1 LHDPIQPHERSLG
14 GTATRI
20 EIDGG
25 TLERHDRTDGSE
37 AVIEAANRLFEI
49 RITRSRKGTSAFE
62 IVLGNWDRL
71 LGNRGVVFTRCLER
85 PSEPKQGAGTG
96 LVSSGMLGL
105 QFQKVSKSRL
115 GLFGSIGIQVHES
128 TKELDAMQ
136 VRLER
141 TRSFEVMQRRGKIAV
156 PSMKLRSHESV
167 SRIRWIR
174 RNGLVGIRDSQ
185 IEVTVRSRPHGQQA
199 QEGHVSKE
207 KEKGRFR
214 PRHGWP

>member
-14 GTATRI
+14 GTAARI

-25 TLERHDRTDGSE
+25 TLERHDRADGGK
-37 AVIEAANRLFEI
+37 AVLEAANGLFEM
-49 RITRSRKGTSAFE
+49 RVTGGRKGTSAFE
-62 IVLGNWDRL
+62 IVLGNRDGL
-71 LGNRGVVFTRCLER
+71 LGDHDVVFTRCLER
-85 PSEPKQGAGTG
+85 PSEPKQGAGAG

-105 QFQKVSKSRL
+105 QFQKASKSRL

-128 TKELDAMQ
+128 AKELDAMQ

-141 TRSFEVMQRRGKIAV
+141 MRSFEVMHRRGKIAV

-174 RNGLVGIRDSQ
+174 RDGLVGIRDSQ
-185 IEVTVRSRPHGQQA
+185 IEVTVRSGQHGQQA
-199 QEGHVSKE
+199 QEGHIS

-214 PRHGWP
+214 PCHEWP